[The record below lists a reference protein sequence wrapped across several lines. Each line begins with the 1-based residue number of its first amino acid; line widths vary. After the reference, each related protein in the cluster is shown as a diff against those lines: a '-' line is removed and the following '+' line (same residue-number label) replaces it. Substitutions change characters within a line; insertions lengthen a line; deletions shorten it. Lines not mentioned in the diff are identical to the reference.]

1 MKALRKESTKA
12 IYYTFAFIWAF
23 VTLYPLFIA
32 LISSVKENGEI
43 YGSMFRLPKV
53 WHLEY
58 YMRAITGARMLS
70 CIRNSLIITG
80 GTTVILLIVSSMAS
94 FVLVQ
99 SQRFALSGFIYLLF
113 ITGIMIP
120 VHSTLIPLARIM
132 GALNGHNN
140 YFIIML
146 VYTAF
151 QLPMSIFLITGYM
164 RIIPKEL
171 TEAAIIDGCSMTNL
185 LFRIF
190 IPISA
195 PGIAT
200 SGIIAFLF
208 IYNELIFSVMFINV
222 RLKFTISLGMLY
234 FVGDRNTQMGPIFA
248 SIILAVL
255 PMIIIYL
262 LFQEKVQKGMIAGSV
277 KG

>member
-1 MKALRKESTKA
+1 MKKNLTRLF
-12 IYYTFAFIWAF
+12 YYSFAFIWAF

-43 YGSMFRLPKV
+43 YGSMFRLPQI
-53 WHLEY
+53 WHFDY
-58 YMRAITGARMLS
+58 YSRAIAGANMLN
-70 CIRNSLIITG
+70 CIKNSLIITT
-80 GTTVILLIVSSMAS
+80 GTTLILLVLSSMAS

-99 SQRFALSGFIYLLF
+99 GAKFKISNIIYLLF

-132 GALNGHNN
+132 GALNGNNN
-140 YFIIML
+140 YLIIML

-164 RIIPKEL
+164 KLIPKEL
-171 TEAAIIDGCSMTNL
+171 TEAAIIDGCSMKGL

-190 IPISA
+190 MPISA

-208 IYNELIFSVMFINV
+208 IYNELIFSVMFITE
-222 RLKFTISLGMLY
+222 RAKFTISLGMLY
-234 FVGDRNTQMGPIFA
+234 FVGDRNTEMGPIFA
-248 SIILAVL
+248 SIILAVV
-255 PMIIIYL
+255 PMVIIYL
-262 LFQEKVQKGMIAGSV
+262 LFQEKVQRGMIAGSV

>member
-1 MKALRKESTKA
+1 
-12 IYYTFAFIWAF
+12 
-23 VTLYPLFIA
+23 
-32 LISSVKENGEI
+32 
-43 YGSMFRLPKV
+43 
-53 WHLEY
+53 
-58 YMRAITGARMLS
+58 
-70 CIRNSLIITG
+70 
-80 GTTVILLIVSSMAS
+80 
-94 FVLVQ
+94 
-99 SQRFALSGFIYLLF
+99 
-113 ITGIMIP
+113 
-120 VHSTLIPLARIM
+120 
-132 GALNGHNN
+132 
-140 YFIIML
+140 ML

-171 TEAAIIDGCSMTNL
+171 TEAAIIDGCSMTSL

-208 IYNELIFSVMFINV
+208 IYNELIFSVMFINERV
-222 RLKFTISLGMLY
+222 KFTISLGMLY

-255 PMIIIYL
+255 PMIIVYL